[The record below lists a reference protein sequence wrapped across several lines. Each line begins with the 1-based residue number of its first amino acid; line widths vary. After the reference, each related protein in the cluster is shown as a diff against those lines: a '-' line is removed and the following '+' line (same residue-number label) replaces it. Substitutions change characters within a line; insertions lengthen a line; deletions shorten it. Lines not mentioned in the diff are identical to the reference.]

1 MKKIYISENIQFL
14 FKKEKNLTQDEF
26 GEMFN
31 IGKGLISNYINEKA
45 LPKIETL
52 INICDY
58 YKLTLDELVR
68 TSLIEKN
75 YRNKDEEKLSSTHE
89 PPEGYG
95 IIHLKYVEM
104 LEKSNEDKD
113 KLIKQYE
120 EKLEIHEKN
129 SSA

>member
-1 MKKIYISENIQFL
+1 MIVKTYISENIDFL
-14 FKKEKNLTQDEF
+14 VRKHKVSMDEF
-26 GEMFN
+26 GANFDLN
-31 IGKGLISNYINEKA
+31 RGIISQYIRKISV
-45 LPKIETL
+45 PKIETL
-52 INICDY
+52 VKICEF

-68 TSLIEKN
+68 FPLEGKQF
-75 YRNKDEEKLSSTHE
+75 RLDEEKLSSTHE

>member
-1 MKKIYISENIQFL
+1 M
-14 FKKEKNLTQDEF
+14 DEF
-26 GEMFN
+26 GANFDLN
-31 IGKGLISNYINEKA
+31 RGIISQYIRKISV
-45 LPKIETL
+45 PKIETL
-52 INICDY
+52 VKICEF

-68 TSLIEKN
+68 FPLDGKQFML
-75 YRNKDEEKLSSTHE
+75 DEEKLSSTHE